1 VEVGALSDIGGRL
14 NLRFTKA
21 TALWGQSC
29 IRVVLFQ
36 TICKDKHMDFLN
48 QQSETGSAVSQ
59 EKRKAAKPRR
69 PKLKKEEKRL
79 KRPLS
84 KRSGGPK
91 SPEGKSNSAQNSTK
105 HGGYVVPSRVSEEF
119 CRFEQEVYVRLEPI
133 GAIEVELVSEIAFTL
148 WRSKLIQR
156 YVNNAL
162 DAAEFDDVGLR
173 QLAHLTGFPFEER
186 YQYLLN
192 VNEIDETRLQR
203 FAKFWSTSC
212 DGLIELGGVDAVIA
226 AGDVRIREIHEEGA
240 KVLGQRVVHQVM
252 YEKFFDALDR
262 VMHEA
267 RDGRNSLGIKLLGLQ
282 DFTEL
287 INYWIYRNCLKIS
300 AARHK
305 MREQEALR
313 ILCDPNIERAQS
325 RADQT
330 LQRQLNTYWLMK
342 NTEMKTGR
350 DLNPTIPKQT
360 TSHVTLLN

>member
-1 VEVGALSDIGGRL
+1 V
-14 NLRFTKA
+14 
-21 TALWGQSC
+21 
-29 IRVVLFQ
+29 
-36 TICKDKHMDFLN
+36 DFLN

-59 EKRKAAKPRR
+59 EEHKAAKPRARR

-91 SPEGKSNSAQNSTK
+91 SQEGKNKSAQNSTK
-105 HGGYVVPSRVSEEF
+105 HGGYVIPSRVSDEF
-119 CRFEQEVYVRLEPI
+119 CKFQQEVFGRLDPV
-133 GAIEVELVSEIAFTL
+133 GVIEAELASQITFTL

-156 YVNNAL
+156 YVNHAI
-162 DAAEFDDVGLR
+162 DSTDFDDVGLH
-173 QLAHLTGFPFEER
+173 QFAHLIDFPFEER
-186 YQYLLN
+186 YWYMLN
-192 VNEIDETRLQR
+192 VNENDEVRRQR
-203 FAKFWSTSC
+203 VAKFWATSS
-212 DGLIELGGVDAVIA
+212 DELSEPGGADVIA
-226 AGDVRIREIHEEGA
+226 AGDERIREVYEGGVQ
-240 KVLGQRVVHQVM
+240 VLGQRVVVQVM
-252 YEKFFDALDR
+252 HEKFFDALDR

-267 RDGRNSLGIKLLGLQ
+267 REGRNSLGIKLLGLQ

-287 INYWIYRNCLKIS
+287 VNYWIYRNSLKIS

-330 LQRQLNTYWLMK
+330 LQRQLNTYWLLK